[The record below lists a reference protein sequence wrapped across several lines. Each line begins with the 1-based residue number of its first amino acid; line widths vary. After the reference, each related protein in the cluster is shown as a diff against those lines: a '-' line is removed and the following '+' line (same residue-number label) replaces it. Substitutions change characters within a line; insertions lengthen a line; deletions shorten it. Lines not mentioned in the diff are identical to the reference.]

1 MKEIN
6 IYHIPSRYQKYAI
19 QGVEN
24 RCGMK
29 CRTAAGR
36 RHLMSRSTVVEW
48 KTCELEDEMRVVSQ
62 HLALARSL
70 KLMCTSAHILIT
82 GV

>member
-1 MKEIN
+1 MD
-6 IYHIPSRYQKYAI
+6 
-19 QGVEN
+19 
-24 RCGMK
+24 
-29 CRTAAGR
+29 CRTAVGR
-36 RHLMSRSTVVEW
+36 RHLMSWRTLVEW

-62 HLALARSL
+62 HLALVRSL